1 MTRWER
7 RWAQHLLAAFAPSG
21 GPGLAPLA
29 GEVDYETAFMRMRR
43 HATPLA
49 ALGLRVALWM
59 AALAPLWLWGRLATI
74 SKLATPRRSELLRQ
88 LLAHRTFAVREL
100 TLLLK
105 LAATMALLGTPS
117 VRARSGYDS
126 VQAATVVESGMRVK
140 LPVIVHSHPPQAPKP
155 ANDVASSGPI
165 ERDASP
171 GDTAPALRGGTE
183 LPIDRDTG
191 TG

>member
-7 RWAQHLLAAFAPSG
+7 RWAKQLLGAFAPSG
-21 GPGLAPLA
+21 GPGLAPLP
-29 GEVDYETAFMRMRR
+29 GEVDYESAFVRMRR

-59 AALAPLWLWGRLATI
+59 AALAPLWLWGRLATV
-74 SKLATPRRSELLRQ
+74 SKLAIERRSELLRQ
-88 LLAHRTFAVREL
+88 LLSHRTFAVREL

-126 VQAATVVESGMRVK
+126 VQAAAVVESNVRVR
-140 LPVIVHSHPPQAPKP
+140 LPVLAQLP
-155 ANDVASSGPI
+155 ANDGATVLAQAQANDGV
-165 ERDASP
+165 
-171 GDTAPALRGGTE
+171 TVNAPASDPPRFE
-183 LPIDRDTG
+183 RKERTG
-191 TG
+191 

>member
-1 MTRWER
+1 MTRWEL
-7 RWAQHLLAAFAPSG
+7 RWAKHLLAAFAPSG

-29 GEVDYETAFMRMRR
+29 GEVDYETAFVRMRR

-59 AALAPLWLWGRLATI
+59 AALAPLWLWGRLATV
-74 SKLATPRRSELLRQ
+74 SKLAIPRRSELLRQ

-126 VQAATVVESGMRVK
+126 VQAAAVVESGMRVK
-140 LPVIVHSHPPQAPKP
+140 LPVLVQSRQLPGSRP
-155 ANDVASSGPI
+155 NDFSASEPI
-165 ERDASP
+165 DDDASRP
-171 GDTAPALRGGTE
+171 LGERE
-183 LPIDRDTG
+183 TG